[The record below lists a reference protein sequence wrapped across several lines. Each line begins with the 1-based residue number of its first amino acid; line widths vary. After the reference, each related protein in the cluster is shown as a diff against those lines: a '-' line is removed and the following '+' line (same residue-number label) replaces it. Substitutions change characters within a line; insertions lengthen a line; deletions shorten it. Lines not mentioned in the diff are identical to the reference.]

1 MQGGGQ
7 TGAQRATHGTK
18 DTPPGRYWLMRA
30 LNHSWVMNHREQG
43 CDFSGMPKWML
54 RKPCGG
60 NTDLLGEEGHDG
72 EDDQRHEDAVR
83 PKLQLV
89 PVHSPEGREK
99 EKTYVSQL

>member
-1 MQGGGQ
+1 MQ
-7 TGAQRATHGTK
+7 
-18 DTPPGRYWLMRA
+18 A
-30 LNHSWVMNHREQG
+30 LNHSWGMNHVVQG
-43 CDFSGMPKWML
+43 CDFSGMPKETL
-54 RKPCGG
+54 RKPPGG

-89 PVHSPEGREK
+89 SVHPPEDGEE